1 MTFPK
6 EMLDLMKLIMSDG
19 HEVYLVGGC
28 VRDMLMGRI
37 PHDFDMCTNAEPT
50 KLIKLFEKHKIT
62 INPKGLVFGTV
73 TAVIKGEEYEVTTYR
88 EDMAYE
94 DGRHPTGVSFV
105 RDINTDLSRRDFT
118 INAMAYNPL
127 TKQLVDPFNG
137 KGDIEKGIIRTVRN
151 PIDRL
156 TEDALRILRGLR
168 FAITFGFDIEPNTFK
183 AMLECRPLLRYVSK
197 ERVTDEFRKMF
208 RTGKPISK
216 WFLKGA
222 PIIFVLI
229 PELECCYQFNQNNK
243 YHRHDVY
250 EHLLKVTD
258 MCDTNKFEIK
268 MAALL
273 HDIGKPASYVEDAN
287 GSGHFYGHPKVSYKI
302 SQYIFDLDLRLT
314 NEEADRIGALV
325 LNHDVSIALT
335 EKSVKKA
342 ISKFGTDFMEDYFV
356 LHKADVKDHIIPE
369 GTNKDWVKFDE
380 LRAIYDKVLAEND
393 CFRIKDLA
401 INGNDV
407 KEILKIKGSPIIGDI
422 LNYLLDGVLEQRFE
436 NTKECLTVA
445 VLEYQRVQTQ
455 G

>member
-1 MTFPK
+1 
-6 EMLDLMKLIMSDG
+6 
-19 HEVYLVGGC
+19 
-28 VRDMLMGRI
+28 
-37 PHDFDMCTNAEPT
+37 
-50 KLIKLFEKHKIT
+50 
-62 INPKGLVFGTV
+62 
-73 TAVIKGEEYEVTTYR
+73 
-88 EDMAYE
+88 
-94 DGRHPTGVSFV
+94 
-105 RDINTDLSRRDFT
+105 
-118 INAMAYNPL
+118 
-127 TKQLVDPFNG
+127 
-137 KGDIEKGIIRTVRN
+137 
-151 PIDRL
+151 
-156 TEDALRILRGLR
+156 
-168 FAITFGFDIEPNTFK
+168 
-183 AMLECRPLLRYVSK
+183 
-197 ERVTDEFRKMF
+197 
-208 RTGKPISK
+208 
-216 WFLKGA
+216 
-222 PIIFVLI
+222 
-229 PELECCYQFNQNNK
+229 
-243 YHRHDVY
+243 
-250 EHLLKVTD
+250 
-258 MCDTNKFEIK
+258 MCDTKQFEIK

-335 EKSVKKA
+335 EKSVKRA

-369 GTNKDWVKFDE
+369 GTNKDWVKVDE
-380 LRAIYDKVLAEND
+380 LRAIYDKVLATND

-407 KEILKIKGSPIIGDI
+407 KEILKIKGSPIIGEI